1 MYSILT
7 IIVAAPGHTPPH
19 AFDSACLFLPQ
30 VVVYMSVEGCLG
42 CAFGTGPAVARYLPH
57 GNGGTVPGSCPGD
70 NDHPGRAIKGQK
82 VRRMTCS
89 APNPVPVGAHAEPC
103 CLSSRLQEP
112 RDGHP
117 RRQPAGPRREF
128 ARRAHCRLR
137 PPAPIAA
144 LVALAASST
153 CCMLRS
159 WLAYCR
165 VATPPPA
172 SLPPPTPAQSSS

>member
-42 CAFGTGPAVARYLPH
+42 CAFGTGPAVARYMPH
-57 GNGGTVPGSCPGD
+57 GNGGTVPGSYPGD
-70 NDHPGRAIKGQK
+70 KDRPGRAIKGQK

-117 RRQPAGPRREF
+117 RRQPAGPRRDF

-137 PPAPIAA
+137 PRTDRR
-144 LVALAASST
+144 ASS
-153 CCMLRS
+153 LSPRHRFAQK
-159 WLAYCR
+159 LASLLPGCLPAACFR
-165 VATPPPA
+165 A